1 MDLKK
6 ERHFPAVC
14 SVLCLLAALAV
25 CAPAQETQKLALADA
40 VARALQYS
48 PELAAAR
55 ADIRA
60 AAASAMQASAYA
72 APELTLAWEAMP
84 GFFDPAH
91 ADESS
96 IGLSQS
102 FEFPL
107 KRKYRLAGLG
117 YERNLAESRLQKA
130 QALLV
135 ARVKHAYFSALFAA
149 EQIANLE
156 KAVGWLG
163 EFAGL
168 AASRYAA
175 QSGTYLEVLR
185 ARVEAAKLR
194 AELIGWQGVSGQN
207 LAALN
212 RLLGNPG
219 PLPLQ
224 LSDGFSLPPLARS
237 LDQEL
242 ASRLPGNS
250 RLQQARAR
258 VSRQRSSLALA
269 RSGYWPDFTLAVSR
283 QRLNG
288 QPPYDANGYSGA
300 RGRGWAIE
308 LGFSLPFLWGKGPRA
323 EILQAQAG
331 SDKAATL
338 LAAAE
343 KDVRSAVESAYRKVK
358 TAEAQVGVFQDSLLA
373 DGQDQLQAGLELY
386 RLMRIDSWQLLDVLR
401 SDLEIHDE
409 YSRALFSFNLALA
422 DLEAAGEAD
431 DMGDEYEE

>member
-1 MDLKK
+1 MVPTNARNAHKIIL
-6 ERHFPAVC
+6 AMA
-14 SVLCLLAALAV
+14 LLAALSASSPSQD
-25 CAPAQETQKLALADA
+25 AHKLSLADA

-48 PELAAAR
+48 PDLAAAR

-60 AAASAMQASAYA
+60 AEARSMQAAAFA

-84 GFFDPAH
+84 GFFNPAQ

-107 KRKYRLAGLG
+107 KRRHRLAGLG
-117 YERNLAESRLQKA
+117 YERNLAESRLQNASK
-130 QALLV
+130 LVV
-135 ARVKHAYFSALFAA
+135 ARVKRAYFRALFSR

-156 KAVGWLG
+156 EAVGWLG
-163 EFAGL
+163 QFADL

-194 AELIGWQGVSGQN
+194 SELVGLQGESAQN

-212 RLLGNPG
+212 LLLGNPG
-219 PLPLQ
+219 PQPLLLVDRFSVSP
-224 LSDGFSLPPLARS
+224 LSRS
-237 LDQEL
+237 LEQEIGDL
-242 ASRLPGNS
+242 LPASSRL
-250 RLQQARAR
+250 LLARAR
-258 VSRQRSSLALA
+258 ISRQRSSLDQA
-269 RSGYWPDFTLAVSR
+269 RSGYWPNFSLAVMR

-288 QPPYDANGYSGA
+288 QPPYNANGYSGT
-300 RGRGWAIE
+300 RSHGWAIE
-308 LGFSLPFLWGKGPRA
+308 LGFRLPFLWSKGPRS

-331 SDKAATL
+331 LDKAGSL

-343 KDVRSAVESAYRKVK
+343 KDVRNAVETAYGKVK
-358 TAEAQVGVFQDSLLA
+358 TAEAQVGIFRDSLLA
-373 DGQDQLQAGLELY
+373 DSEDQIQAGLELY

-401 SDLEIHDE
+401 SDMAIHDE
-409 YSRALFSFNLALA
+409 YSRALFRFNLALA
-422 DLEAAGEAD
+422 DLEAAGESENMGVAD
-431 DMGDEYEE
+431 ER